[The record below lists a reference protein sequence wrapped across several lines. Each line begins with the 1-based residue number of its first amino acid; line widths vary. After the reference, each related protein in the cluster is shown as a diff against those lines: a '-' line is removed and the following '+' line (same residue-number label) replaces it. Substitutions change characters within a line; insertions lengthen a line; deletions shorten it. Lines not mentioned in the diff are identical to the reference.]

1 LQQIHIAHTLTRWET
16 LELVER
22 PLPLIVDED
31 ATAIAS
37 ADVAAG
43 RPSKRGLWKRPIK
56 WLLLL
61 VIALWV
67 ADTGISLLIHHSV
80 LQKKLT
86 ARLSAAFGR
95 PVEVGR
101 YEVSIWSGPTLEAQS
116 VTVSED
122 PRFGQEYFLRAE
134 SLRVRPRW
142 RSLLRGHLE
151 LGGLLLT
158 QPSLNIVRNTEGDWN
173 LAEWLPR
180 PASRG
185 AAGPPLPA
193 STLRFERIEIEGGR
207 VNFKR
212 ADEKLPF
219 AFVEVRGTVQA
230 DGPGRWQMNIAASPW
245 RASIVT
251 QQAGSIYVAGHVG
264 GTSSRLLPAVLD
276 FSWTGASIS
285 DALRLIGGDD
295 YGVRGALAVALS
307 ARAGDDGWKLQARAQ
322 MRQLHRWD
330 LSLRPDNPAL
340 NLTAQMKIGANASQL
355 ELTEAKLEAPR
366 SNAHA
371 SGQILWNDVERS
383 PKSAPSPLT
392 LKLSDL
398 NVDAN
403 DILAWVRAFHSGV
416 ADTVA
421 IKGGASASA
430 VIVGW
435 PPRIDSATFLTDGA
449 DLKSPGLRV
458 PVHMAKT
465 EIDYALDQVSLSPV
479 KISFGPTAGSF
490 SGAFR
495 LDKSTKPRSKAAAW
509 RLVGNMEQVRDLIA
523 AAGSLG
529 WNLSRGWDLAG
540 PFQCDVRWQEPQLP
554 WSVPSAGTIELGGTD
569 GTDGASLRSA
579 FLNRP
584 IEQIKVRAD
593 WKPGV
598 RHVSLSSAQAFGAR
612 WSGSFDRRDNDD
624 RWQFV
629 LSADHLATSDV
640 DRWLNPRWRESFID
654 RMLPFLNTRAAADA
668 VPENLRASGRLSVD
682 QLTLAPVTVRH
693 LQGDAALD
701 GRHFEFTGASGQF
714 YGGTVSGMFITD
726 MKAVPSYQVNA
737 DFAKVDLSA
746 LSAASPGTAD
756 LFDGTATG
764 QIFFTAHGAS
774 RSDIVSSLQCRGSTG
789 VDAPR
794 LQSINLADSLRDV
807 AMRPGTSLFHD
818 ASAAF
823 TCANGKIQFHD
834 FALIDPAEE
843 IDGAGSVDFSRI
855 LDFRLSV
862 VHDSALSEQSPGTQ
876 EDTPASTPGAVSYEL
891 SGPLSS
897 PQLTRISSSPHR
909 AR

>member
-31 ATAIAS
+31 SPAAAS
-37 ADVAAG
+37 AGIAG
-43 RPSKRGLWKRPIK
+43 ERPSKRGRWQRSIQ

-61 VIALWV
+61 VVALWA
-67 ADTGISLLIHHSV
+67 ADAAISLLIHHTV

-142 RSLLRGHLE
+142 RSLLRGHLK

-180 PASRG
+180 PAPRG
-185 AAGPPLPA
+185 AAGPAVPA
-193 STLRFERIEIEGGR
+193 PALRFGRIDIEGGR

-219 AFVEVRGTVQA
+219 AFVDVRGTVHA

-264 GTSSRLLPAVLD
+264 GTSSRLLPVVLD

-295 YGVRGALAVALS
+295 YGVRGALTVVLS
-307 ARAGDDGWKLQARAQ
+307 ARAGDDGWKLQTRAE

-340 NLTAQMKIGANASQL
+340 NLIAQMKIGANASQL

-403 DILAWVRAFHSGV
+403 DILAWVRAFHPGV
-416 ADTVA
+416 ADTVG
-421 IKGGASASA
+421 IKGEASASA

-435 PPRIDSATFLTDGA
+435 PPRIDSARFLTDGA
-449 DLKSPGLRV
+449 DLKRPGLRV
-458 PVHMAKT
+458 PVHLAKA

-479 KISFGPTAGSF
+479 KISFGPPAGPFVGS
-490 SGAFR
+490 FR
-495 LDKSTKPRSKAAAW
+495 LDKSAKTRSRAAAW

-540 PFQCDVRWQEPQLP
+540 PFQCDVRWQELQMP
-554 WSVPSAGTIELGGTD
+554 WSLPSAGTVELGGAD

-593 WKPGV
+593 WKLGV

-654 RMLPFLNTRAAADA
+654 RMLPFLNTHVAASA

-701 GRHFEFTGASGQF
+701 GRHFEYTGASGQF

-737 DFAKVDLSA
+737 DFARVDLSA

-774 RSDIVSSLQCRGSTG
+774 RSDIVSSLQCRGSAD

-794 LQSINLADSLRDV
+794 LQSIDLADSLRDV

-843 IDGAGSVDFSRI
+843 IDGAGSIDFSRI

-862 VHDSALSEQSPGTQ
+862 VRDPAVSAPPGTQ
-876 EDTPASTPGAVSYEL
+876 EDAAVSTPGAVFYEL